1 MSYMQYL
8 QSLYRGI
15 QIAKPKCCAYAP
27 VSNRQVLLF
36 LDRLDLSI
44 YHASGHPCITAS
56 PSHHMTL
63 LQPPS
68 AYIRLGRPPLHS
80 VGQSVRLT
88 ARSSARAQL
97 MARFF
102 GYLAAR
108 GKSGDSR
115 VSGRLCWWCR
125 QTARAMLRHSW
136 VLHPIPHIDQHPRNA
151 FFLGVVALFE
161 MLRLRLRPRLAV
173 SWRAG
178 CAMSSCSHA
187 SLVNS
192 SHVIFH
198 VVDSAEQPTTAIPF
212 ARDRWVVLCFVP
224 RAVLLT

>member
-1 MSYMQYL
+1 MQYL

-56 PSHHMTL
+56 PSRHMTL

-115 VSGRLCWWCR
+115 VSGTSCWMVSSDG
-125 QTARAMLRHSW
+125 ASDAA
-136 VLHPIPHIDQHPRNA
+136 P
-151 FFLGVVALFE
+151 FLG
-161 MLRLRLRPRLAV
+161 PPP
-173 SWRAG
+173 
-178 CAMSSCSHA
+178 
-187 SLVNS
+187 NTTY
-192 SHVIFH
+192 
-198 VVDSAEQPTTAIPF
+198 QPTSTQRLFPW
-212 ARDRWVVLCFVP
+212 RCCVV
-224 RAVLLT
+224 